1 MVPDDFVFHNFCNSI
16 FKNKKIEIYLNF
28 IIIKL
33 IEVQDLHFLTL
44 SHSQLQENKEKN

>member
-1 MVPDDFVFHNFCNSI
+1 MVPDHFVFRNFCNSI

-33 IEVQDLHFLTL
+33 IKVHDRHFHTL
-44 SHSQLQENKEKN
+44 SHSQLSENKEKN